1 MNHNTV
7 KLEQAITE
15 CKKHIFRL
23 DYAKE
28 NMKLFMPLTNEK
40 YENLL
45 NNEIIYIDQFLYRFA
60 KLQDVIG
67 QKLIKCIYEYIGES
81 TESKSFRDIFN
92 KLEQIGIIEDFEKWN
107 RLREIRN
114 ELSHEYGD
122 DVKESVER
130 LNMIFKFEPAL
141 KEYFEKISSYYERV
155 R

>member
-15 CKKHIFRL
+15 CKKHLLRL

-40 YENLL
+40 YENLK
-45 NNEIIYIDQFLYRFA
+45 NNEIIYVDQFLYRFA

-81 TESKSFRDIFN
+81 SENKSFRDVFN
-92 KLEQIGIIEDFEKWN
+92 KLEQIGVIEDFEKWN
-107 RLREIRN
+107 SLREIRN

-122 DVKESVER
+122 DVKENVER
-130 LNMIFKFEPAL
+130 LNLIFELEPAL
-141 KEYFEKISSYYERV
+141 KEYFEKILTYYEQLR
-155 R
+155 